1 MAFRFP
7 QIKHQIYPKTFL
19 KDVHIVFEYGKVNPT
34 DEKVARV
41 CSFYENHFGLEID
54 DIDRTK
60 GNGISVFSGDDT
72 VRFSFDWDSCALI
85 MRTPAYKSFGFAK
98 PLLEIILEYFSLIGV
113 NDVKGVLMWKYNEL
127 KYELDGVGNASMVLK
142 GVFSD
147 VLLNENMTDDDIK
160 AMRSLTRW
168 EKTVDFDDVDDK
180 GSLLTFEF
188 GFKSEKPDQLKGV
201 VALKT
206 MIMSSA
212 DAVAV
217 SSLDGLLNS
226 FNSTLD
232 DAFHWCVKNEI
243 INEMK
248 KEL

>member
-7 QIKHQIYPKTFL
+7 QIKHRVYPRTFL
-19 KDVHIVFEYGKVNPT
+19 KDVHIMFEYDTVNSS
-34 DEKVARV
+34 DVMVAQV
-41 CSFYENHFGLEID
+41 CNFYKNHFGLEIA

-60 GNGISVFSGDDT
+60 GKGISVFSGDDT
-72 VRFSFDWDSCALI
+72 VRFSFGWDSCTLI

-98 PLLEIILEYFSLIGV
+98 PLLEIIQEYFNLIGV
-113 NDVKGVLMWKYNEL
+113 NDVNDVLMWKYNEL
-127 KYELDGVGNASMVLK
+127 EYELEGVGNASMVLK

-147 VLLNENMTDDDIK
+147 VLLDKNMTDDDIK
-160 AMRSLTRW
+160 SMRSLTRW
-168 EKTVDFDDVDDK
+168 EKTVAFNNVDDYS
-180 GSLLTFEF
+180 SLLTFEF

-212 DAVAV
+212 DTVAV
-217 SSLDGLLNS
+217 SSLDNLLNS

-243 INEMK
+243 IDEMK